1 MSASADSRV
10 NPRWVIARRLFECQ
24 RHVVVG
30 LAVLCM
36 FAVML
41 AGRDLSAAAA
51 PGQGVSLVYAQH
63 PCTAVLD
70 APSPAGRLLTQLL
83 GGSELTLVGEQ
94 SATDGTRW
102 AHIKL
107 WSGLDAFVADAD
119 LKAVPPAH
127 AEEGVCAF
135 PGLPDAL
142 ADPLVPNLG
151 PWPVTARGS
160 VSAPLTLVDAPDSSA
175 FPLVAVPLDRVVTI
189 TAWAADPSGRPW
201 FQVVAADVT
210 GWAPAAAI
218 HLDQPDSATR
228 LVGGV
233 PISQGVAGKGMWFTN
248 YLPHHSDVGAMVRAA
263 KLAGLTHV
271 YAEVATSTYGFYGR
285 GTLDRL
291 LPAAHAA
298 GLNVIAWV
306 YPYLND
312 VATDIRLTQ
321 EVAAYRSPGGDH
333 IDGLATD
340 VEETTTEEAVYAYGQ
355 VVRVLVGPDLLM
367 VAAVLHPLT
376 HAGYPYD
383 AIAANWN
390 VIAPMD
396 YWHGRQHHVYSAA
409 ATSRFVATS
418 LTTVRAAVG
427 PHLPIEELGQSYDM
441 YTDDGAGGADAPSP
455 LEMAADLRTA
465 QQLGCVG
472 ASYFE
477 WQTTTQ
483 AEWQAITNAV
493 W

>member
-1 MSASADSRV
+1 MTRGPFACHRRIAEWLAALCVGTVVLAAADI
-10 NPRWVIARRLFECQ
+10 P
-24 RHVVVG
+24 
-30 LAVLCM
+30 
-36 FAVML
+36 
-41 AGRDLSAAAA
+41 AAAA
-51 PGQGVSLVYAQH
+51 RGQAGSLVYAQH

-70 APSPAGRLLTQLL
+70 APSTAGRLVTQLL
-83 GGSELTLVGEQ
+83 GGSELTLVADQ
-94 SATDGTRW
+94 SAADGTGW
-102 AHIKL
+102 AHVKL

-119 LKAVPPAH
+119 IKALPPSRP
-127 AEEGVCAF
+127 EEGVCAF

-142 ADPLVPNLG
+142 ADPLAPSPG
-151 PWPVTARGS
+151 PWPVVAHGVIS
-160 VSAPLTLVDAPDSSA
+160 VPLTLMNAPDAAA
-175 FPLVAVPLDRVVTI
+175 FPLVAVPIDRGVTI
-189 TAWAADPSGRPW
+189 TAWAADTGGRPW
-201 FQVVAADVT
+201 YHLVTADVT

-218 HLDQPDSATR
+218 QLDQPDPATR

-233 PISQGVAGKGMWFTN
+233 PISQLVAGKGMWFTN

-312 VATDIRLTQ
+312 VATDVRLTQ
-321 EVAAYRSPGGDH
+321 EVAAYRSSTGDH
-333 IDGLATD
+333 VDGLATD
-340 VEETTTEEAVYAYGQ
+340 VEETTTEEAVYSYGQ
-355 VVRVLVGPDLLM
+355 LVRALVGPDMLL

-390 VIAPMD
+390 VVAPMD
-396 YWHGRQHHVYSAA
+396 YWHGRQHHEYSAA

-427 PHLPIEELGQSYDM
+427 ARLPIEELGQAYDM
-441 YTDDGAGGADAPSP
+441 YTDDGAGGSDAPSP
-455 LEMAADLRTA
+455 VEMAADLQTA
-465 QQLGCVG
+465 RRLGCVG

-483 AEWQAITNAV
+483 AEWQAITSAV